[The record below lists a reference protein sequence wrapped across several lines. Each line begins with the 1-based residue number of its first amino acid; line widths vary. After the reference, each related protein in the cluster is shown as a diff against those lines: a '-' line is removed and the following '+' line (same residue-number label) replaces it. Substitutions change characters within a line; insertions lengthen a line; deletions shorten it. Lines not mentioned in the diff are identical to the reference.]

1 MSAETQL
8 NASEGNVAGKGGKGG
23 KGGKEGKGGKGDK
36 GGRGGIGGI
45 RDTTEI
51 GNIPGASR
59 RSKITSQQDV
69 Q

>member
-8 NASEGNVAGKGGKGG
+8 NASEGNVAGKGG